1 MSITADIE
9 KAAAKLQGDIDA
21 AEFNLNGKKK
31 TLAIL
36 QKECDQAEKAL
47 LKAEMAQYNARKKV
61 VQKYID
67 DVLMKMKEPDCYD
80 PNRVA
85 KLRGRLANFPAK
97 DGYEY
102 RIKVLTA
109 VRELQLI
116 LTKFPIEQRVG
127 DIIREWT
134 GNKKVLTPKDGTHK
148 LIVNGNVLMHVMHKL
163 PDPKNAWWTSV
174 NEDFKRRNLLDLQLS
189 EGHYSGTPCRRMH
202 NFWEMACMMVP
213 MDPEFVIGE
222 PPVQDVGM
230 FGLVSRNPKFED
242 KYNIRE
248 IGKELFYI
256 RGRAFSEFVAWMRK
270 EDKSIK
276 EITMTDTDWAGNLIA
291 LNPGI
296 FTVKEVI
303 SNYDRLCQYSF
314 KNVADSYHN
323 AKHHVDFIIERTTE
337 ELQKCAPKTVR
348 DIKFDADLMAITW
361 RDPYD
366 KDMAFDP
373 DTCEMQ
379 HPSKVIHKLDVSNV
393 RLSNVCM
400 YAYKHIEGMAKPE
413 KDI

>member
-1 MSITADIE
+1 
-9 KAAAKLQGDIDA
+9 
-21 AEFNLNGKKK
+21 
-31 TLAIL
+31 
-36 QKECDQAEKAL
+36 
-47 LKAEMAQYNARKKV
+47 
-61 VQKYID
+61 
-67 DVLMKMKEPDCYD
+67 
-80 PNRVA
+80 
-85 KLRGRLANFPAK
+85 
-97 DGYEY
+97 
-102 RIKVLTA
+102 
-109 VRELQLI
+109 
-116 LTKFPIEQRVG
+116 
-127 DIIREWT
+127 
-134 GNKKVLTPKDGTHK
+134 
-148 LIVNGNVLMHVMHKL
+148 
-163 PDPKNAWWTSV
+163 
-174 NEDFKRRNLLDLQLS
+174 
-189 EGHYSGTPCRRMH
+189 
-202 NFWEMACMMVP
+202 
-213 MDPEFVIGE
+213 
-222 PPVQDVGM
+222 M

-366 KDMAFDP
+366 KDVAFDP

-400 YAYKHIEGMAKPE
+400 YAYKNIEGMAKPE
-413 KDI
+413 KDD